1 MVGGPKNEEEAVARA
16 TAMRCDVGVPEVP
29 LRFVASGD
37 AGLSKSADPVV
48 VETLLE
54 RSHHT
59 FLVVAW

>member
-1 MVGGPKNEEEAVARA
+1 MGVVGGPKNEEEAVARA

-48 VETLLE
+48 V
-54 RSHHT
+54 
-59 FLVVAW
+59 